1 MIQSIASTATKMQQ
15 EMVQAEA
22 GARVSKMV
30 LDNSRAQGDAVL
42 ELIEAQKEIQPHLGG
57 NVDTWV

>member
-22 GARVSKMV
+22 GSRVSKMV